1 MSLNLGRLEL
11 FMGPTQLG
19 APDDLLD
26 VIVSFIDGSRQS
38 LDVAVQELESRPIA
52 DALIRARQRGVS
64 VRVVLEGDYLS
75 VRRALADPWSEGGTN
90 ETNRQIH
97 DALQRAKIEVKTD
110 FNPDI
115 FHQKFIIR
123 DKVSADAAILTGSTN
138 FTPTGVASNLNHILI
153 AKSKRVARE
162 YSNEFREIL
171 DGTFGSNQSRR
182 FSPPRVYCVAGVPV
196 KILFAPDHS
205 PEMEIMKQM
214 LKAKKSVDFAMFTFS
229 RSSGIDD
236 TLIALARSGI
246 KVRGILDGS
255 QGKQRWAPTKDIKDA
270 GAEMH
275 LCPHKAGLN
284 KLHHKLAVIDGEVL
298 VVGSFN
304 FTGPANRLN
313 DENILVIGDLDDDKA
328 RSKQMQ
334 LGSYALD
341 EIDRMINEH
350 GEPV

>member
-1 MSLNLGRLEL
+1 
-11 FMGPTQLG
+11 
-19 APDDLLD
+19 
-26 VIVSFIDGSRQS
+26 
-38 LDVAVQELESRPIA
+38 
-52 DALIRARQRGVS
+52 LIRARQRGVS
-64 VRVVLEGDYLS
+64 VRVVLEGDSLS
-75 VRRALADPWSEGGTN
+75 VGRALADPWSKSGIN

-123 DKVSADAAILTGSTN
+123 DVDTADAAILTGSTN
-138 FTPTGVASNLNHILI
+138 FTPTGVASNLNHVLI
-153 AKSKRVARE
+153 AKSNKVARV
-162 YSNEFREIL
+162 YSNEFKEIL
-171 DGTFGSNQSRR
+171 DGTFGSNQTRR
-182 FSPPRVYCVAGVPV
+182 FSLPRVYCVAGVPV

-214 LKAKKSVDFAMFTFS
+214 LKAEKSVDFAMFIFS
-229 RSSGIDD
+229 RSSGIED

-255 QGKQRWAPTKDIKDA
+255 QGNQRWAPTKDIKEA
-270 GAEMH
+270 GAKMY

-284 KLHHKLAVIDGEVL
+284 KMHHKLAVIDSEVL

-304 FTGPANRLN
+304 FTGQANRLN
-313 DENILVIGDLDDDKA
+313 DENILIIVDLDDDKA
-328 RSKQMQ
+328 KLKQVQ

-341 EIDRMINEH
+341 EINRMINEN
-350 GEPV
+350 GTPV

>member
-1 MSLNLGRLEL
+1 
-11 FMGPTQLG
+11 
-19 APDDLLD
+19 
-26 VIVSFIDGSRQS
+26 
-38 LDVAVQELESRPIA
+38 
-52 DALIRARQRGVS
+52 
-64 VRVVLEGDYLS
+64 
-75 VRRALADPWSEGGTN
+75 
-90 ETNRQIH
+90 
-97 DALQRAKIEVKTD
+97 
-110 FNPDI
+110 
-115 FHQKFIIR
+115 
-123 DKVSADAAILTGSTN
+123 
-138 FTPTGVASNLNHILI
+138 
-153 AKSKRVARE
+153 
-162 YSNEFREIL
+162 
-171 DGTFGSNQSRR
+171 
-182 FSPPRVYCVAGVPV
+182 
-196 KILFAPDHS
+196 
-205 PEMEIMKQM
+205 MEIMKQM